1 MTRKYYL
8 AYGSNLNINQMLERC
23 PDAVKIGTSV
33 IEDYCLTFRGNST
46 SGVANVEPKEGG
58 RVPVGV
64 WAVSASDEA
73 ALDRYEGWPWL
84 YGKETLQVDLGGQT
98 IDAMIY
104 IMRPGRPIAK
114 PSGYYLNVIADG
126 YDDFGFDKGPLLKAA
141 EASKKGEVA

>member
-1 MTRKYYL
+1 MKRKYYL

-33 IEDYCLTFRGNST
+33 IEDYRLTFRGNSR
-46 SGVANVEPKEGG
+46 SGVANVEREEGN

-64 WAVSASDEA
+64 WAVSESDEA

-84 YGKETLQVDLGGQT
+84 YGKETLQVKFDGRT

-104 IMRPGRPIAK
+104 IMRPGRPITK
-114 PSGYYLNVIADG
+114 PSAYYLNVIADG

-141 EASKKGEVA
+141 ATAKKGAVA